1 MFSLLCVVC
10 VHQSKSA
17 RTQLRLPDSRGPSDR
32 RTVVNSTWR
41 WMVVGVQGGG
51 GAFSDKCPTISDQ
64 HGGQWS
70 ASPIID
76 EPDTDTTTTDWD
88 TSDDM
93 ARGYLHAIWP
103 IESEYYL
110 HTNMGPT
117 NMRRPEHANIIYNK
131 QSPPRPLP
139 TSTHI
144 SMKCLTKAANMYST
158 RTQISACRSFLDRN
172 YNVHLQLIATRIIF

>member
-1 MFSLLCVVC
+1 MCCVC
-10 VHQSKSA
+10 APIEIRPYTTPIAGQSGA
-17 RTQLRLPDSRGPSDR
+17 IRPPDSCQFYVAVDGGRCA
-32 RTVVNSTWR
+32 
-41 WMVVGVQGGG
+41 GGG

-139 TSTHI
+139 PSTHI